1 MYFICILFLLT
12 GVNQHDALLVVDE
25 YNRRKP
31 EIPTTTVTTVD
42 VSEAKTTVKPT
53 KDAATKVE
61 STSTGKYV
69 IISCLISVV
78 QVMNRVKGAWGSVD
92 GWRLLISL
100 AEGICLLTNLMS

>member
-1 MYFICILFLLT
+1 MCFIWRFFLLT

-31 EIPTTTVTTVD
+31 EIPTTTIMTVD
-42 VSEAKTTVKPT
+42 VTKAKTTVKPT
-53 KDAATKVE
+53 KDAMKVE

-78 QVMNRVKGAWGSVD
+78 QVVNRVKGAWGSVD

-100 AEGICLLTNLMS
+100 AEGICLLTNLIS